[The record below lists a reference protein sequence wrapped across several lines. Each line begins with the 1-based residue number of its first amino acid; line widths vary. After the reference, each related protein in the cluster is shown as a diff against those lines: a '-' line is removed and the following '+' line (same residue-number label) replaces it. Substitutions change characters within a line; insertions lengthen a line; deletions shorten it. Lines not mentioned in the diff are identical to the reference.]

1 MAETGTGNSNLELK
15 LDLEFEMNFAPY
27 IIGAIFLVLFVLAVR
42 RIIRKGACCECH
54 GDCGC
59 CGGATPQQPA
69 AAANGSAVAQ
79 RVLALDGLHCA
90 HCVASVKAALEAI
103 PGVAAD
109 VTLNPQRA
117 LVQMDR
123 AIPDEKLRE
132 AVEEQGFRVV
142 SVTEPAES

>member
-1 MAETGTGNSNLELK
+1 
-15 LDLEFEMNFAPY
+15 MNFAPY
-27 IIGAIFLVLFVLAVR
+27 IIGAIFAALFAIAVW
-42 RIIRKGACCECH
+42 RIIRKGTCCECH

-59 CGGATPQQPA
+59 CGGSATPPRHPA
-69 AAANGSAVAQ
+69 DKAIGAVARQ

-90 HCVASVKAALEAI
+90 HCVSSVKTALEAI

-123 AIPDEKLRE
+123 AIPDETLRK
-132 AVEEQGFRVV
+132 AVEEQGFRVL
-142 SVTEPAES
+142 SVNEPAESRK